1 MFLRRAFFHLSGKRD
16 SHRCPFPV
24 FFEYVNACSCAV
36 DTPCLSFRPATPL
49 SAFRQVLPLGS
60 ERWSVE
66 RRRHVWPWLWLVQ
79 RLKVCFLLLLFW
91 EPIQRHCFGFFFSF
105 PFVAPFSSQEKKT
118 AQRLTLF
125 RPRPKKRWPPLCE
138 FIVGGAEGGRAVA
151 PLFGAPSSM
160 KLWTWRVFISLCGLI
175 CLSEGSVPRCGL
187 APTLLSVRALD
198 SSDGGGTEQSGT

>member
-1 MFLRRAFFHLSGKRD
+1 MTVAVIGPEIEKFAFSCCCSENLFSVIVLFL
-16 SHRCPFPV
+16 
-24 FFEYVNACSCAV
+24 
-36 DTPCLSFRPATPL
+36 
-49 SAFRQVLPLGS
+49 
-60 ERWSVE
+60 
-66 RRRHVWPWLWLVQ
+66 
-79 RLKVCFLLLLFW
+79 
-91 EPIQRHCFGFFFSF
+91 FFFSF

-125 RPRPKKRWPPLCE
+125 RPHPKKRRPALCE

-198 SSDGGGTEQSGT
+198 SSGGGGTEQSGT